1 MFESWGDARLLLPK
15 SLEYRRHRNVIPVGG
30 SFAGCKEVSLLDV
43 EGAVDVEGLDVEAS
57 VDSRGGG
64 VVDAAGE
71 AQAVYALA

>member
-1 MFESWGDARLLLPK
+1 MFESWGDARLLLPR

-30 SFAGCKEVSLLDV
+30 SLAGCKEVGLLDV
-43 EGAVDVEGLDVEAS
+43 EGAVDVEGLDVEAP
-57 VDSRGGG
+57 VDSRGSG

>member
-1 MFESWGDARLLLPK
+1 MFESWGDTRLRLPR
-15 SLEYRRHRNVIPVGG
+15 SLEYQRHRNVIPAGG
-30 SFAGCKEVSLLDV
+30 SLAECKAVGLLDV
-43 EGAVDVEGLDVEAS
+43 EGAVDVEGLDVEPS